1 MTQSVQEFL
10 TAFDALSDSDKHV
23 AALEVL
29 RRVWPAGVPPM
40 GDESLIE
47 AADALFGELD
57 AREAADAQR

>member
-29 RRVWPAGVPPM
+29 RRMWPEGVPPLD
-40 GDESLIE
+40 DESLVG
-47 AADALFGELD
+47 AAYALFVELD
-57 AREAADAQR
+57 AREAADAER